1 MGMLRNIGESMKDK
15 FRVLGEYI
23 GHLAIGSAMF
33 LALLAFGGLLNM
45 AIHWIG
51 PVIGDDSFTDLMKLV
66 EKVILYADI
75 AFIVWW
81 AIYSTYRA
89 IKEMTR

>member
-1 MGMLRNIGESMKDK
+1 MKNK
-15 FRVLGEYI
+15 FRILGEYI

-33 LALLAFGGLLNM
+33 LALLVFGGTLNL

-51 PVIGDDSFTDLMKLV
+51 PVIADDSFTDLMKLV

-81 AIYSTYRA
+81 AIYSTYLA
-89 IKEMTR
+89 IREMIK